1 MRCKYKKLI
10 GLILFALFVLIIFS
24 YKEIEKDNEIS
35 SIKTVEMINDKELSL
50 QNNSNIKFEIYSSN
64 LLKINNNVFYK
75 WTSSNESVA
84 TVDDEGVVKVNK
96 AGTTTIIAKSK
107 SKTLKTIINAYDIKK
122 IAIVVGDSRMDH
134 FKDDNKFSETSRYEI
149 KYIDNNSILSDID
162 RLYVVSLSGMRY
174 NWLAGEDDYKENN
187 ATNYVKDII
196 KEYEDKTN
204 GNLKY
209 DIKIMVNLGVNDLS
223 KKYLKDDT
231 ASEVA
236 MKYLDKFDSLM
247 NGEWKSN
254 VINKISLNVITLFPV
269 NDEMIDCYFPG
280 RYNKDVI
287 EFNKTIINNSKYKV
301 CDAYND
307 LKFKDIYFRQR
318 SDKSCATRDGLH
330 FTKEFNK
337 NILYPYLINVCSK
350 I

>member
-1 MRCKYKKLI
+1 M
-10 GLILFALFVLIIFS
+10 II
-24 YKEIEKDNEIS
+24 K
-35 SIKTVEMINDKELSL
+35 
-50 QNNSNIKFEIYSSN
+50 
-64 LLKINNNVFYK
+64 
-75 WTSSNESVA
+75 
-84 TVDDEGVVKVNK
+84 
-96 AGTTTIIAKSK
+96 
-107 SKTLKTIINAYDIKK
+107 
-122 IAIVVGDSRMDH
+122 
-134 FKDDNKFSETSRYEI
+134 
-149 KYIDNNSILSDID
+149 
-162 RLYVVSLSGMRY
+162 
-174 NWLAGEDDYKENN
+174 
-187 ATNYVKDII
+187 II

>member
-174 NWLAGEDDYKENN
+174 NWLAGEDDYKDN
-187 ATNYVKDII
+187 
-196 KEYEDKTN
+196 
-204 GNLKY
+204 
-209 DIKIMVNLGVNDLS
+209 
-223 KKYLKDDT
+223 
-231 ASEVA
+231 
-236 MKYLDKFDSLM
+236 
-247 NGEWKSN
+247 
-254 VINKISLNVITLFPV
+254 
-269 NDEMIDCYFPG
+269 
-280 RYNKDVI
+280 
-287 EFNKTIINNSKYKV
+287 
-301 CDAYND
+301 
-307 LKFKDIYFRQR
+307 
-318 SDKSCATRDGLH
+318 
-330 FTKEFNK
+330 
-337 NILYPYLINVCSK
+337 
-350 I
+350 